1 MNEESTRYVDVNY
14 SDLDK
19 ELTYTTSEVA
29 EILNENESTIRYWCD
44 CFSDYIHIEREGR
57 NRKFTKSNI
66 DDLAFTKELLK
77 KERLTIKQ
85 AQKRWEHIK
94 TQPSQNTKIISTTET
109 TSQENVL
116 NEQALLKLEEIKNQ
130 FLNDIS
136 THINNTISQQL
147 STALNAH
154 NEALE
159 QTKAELKDY
168 ISITIEDKLEANTSN
183 LKAHIDVTTENTNKE
198 IRQIYDKDVE
208 LVNDLK
214 KHMEERRQQNEEQNN
229 KKGFFGKLFK
239 R

>member
-77 KERLTIKQ
+77 KERFTIKQ

-116 NEQALLKLEEIKNQ
+116 NEQALLKLEEIKKQ

-136 THINNTISQQL
+136 TQINNTISQQL

-154 NEALE
+154 NEGLE
-159 QTKAELKDY
+159 QTKVELKDY
-168 ISITIEDKLEANTSN
+168 ISATIEDKLEANISN
-183 LKAHIDVTTENTNKE
+183 LKAHIDATTENTNKQ
-198 IRQIYDKDVE
+198 IHQIYDKDVE

-214 KHMEERRQQNEEQNN
+214 KHMEERKQQNEEQNN

>member
-94 TQPSQNTKIISTTET
+94 TQPSQNTKIISTKET

-116 NEQALLKLEEIKNQ
+116 NEQALLKLEEIKKQ

-136 THINNTISQQL
+136 TQINNTISQQL

-154 NEALE
+154 SEALE
-159 QTKAELKDY
+159 QTKVELKDY
-168 ISITIEDKLEANTSN
+168 ISATIEDKLEANTSN
-183 LKAHIDVTTENTNKE
+183 LKAHIDATTENTNKQ

-208 LVNDLK
+208 LANHLK
-214 KHMEERRQQNEEQNN
+214 KQMEKRRQQNEEQNN